1 MATMSIDELN
11 SFEPEKYIETYFKPM
26 PISEERK
33 EERRDAAK
41 DFRDILLLILALIAI
56 EYEKNLLDW
65 AYIQEQFRK
74 ELLSTSLKYA
84 AESEAIQDYV
94 NTKSNDFIDTTK
106 EQDLSDQYWTSDMRA
121 THEAVNEA
129 NDVISISEMQRAE
142 ALGAVQKRWKTERD
156 TKVRPTHWAVDGA
169 VEDIDD
175 MFRVGKD
182 LMRFPH
188 DWYYSAKESYN
199 CRCGLDYL
207 DENGKVVLVGKMK
220 EEVNKNYNKV
230 QFTSGHDNVTMDY
243 KKDVRDEYRAET
255 FITYNK
261 GVEEVI
267 TAKPIK
273 NSKNNIYVSDKV
285 GTIKPRK
292 LSDIESWITQSKRIV
307 ATKDANQP
315 QIVIVSD
322 TELLNTTGGRYN
334 ADKNVLYFK
343 IMNDDADTKHSIL
356 HELFHWKDAQ
366 EYIKRGNSITAGEG
380 FIADSRKRSKRILD
394 KLGINEENAKGI
406 SMYAK
411 ASYKKGYYDEVYTE
425 YRTVL
430 REGEIK

>member
-11 SFEPEKYIETYFKPM
+11 SFEPEKYIEDYFKPM
-26 PISEERK
+26 PISEDRK

-74 ELLSTSLKYA
+74 ELLSVSLKYA

-106 EQDLSDQYWTSDMRA
+106 EQDLSDPYWTSDMRA

-142 ALGAVQKRWKTERD
+142 ELGAVQKRWKTERD
-156 TKVRPTHWAVDGA
+156 TKVRPTHRAVDGA
-169 VEDIDD
+169 VENIDD

-220 EEVNKNYNKV
+220 EEVNKNYNKYEGYTEEQIAEIKAIEGTPFKV
-230 QFTSGHDNVTMDY
+230 RKALGAMAARFYVDTP
-243 KKDVRDEYRAET
+243 KRIKDTPLY
-255 FITYNK
+255 
-261 GVEEVI
+261 
-267 TAKPIK
+267 
-273 NSKNNIYVSDKV
+273 
-285 GTIKPRK
+285 IKPGSYVEGVKVIAAGTKIKDLKRLIETYK
-292 LSDIESWITQSKRIV
+292 LQNG
-307 ATKDANQP
+307 ALTKPKDWYK
-315 QIVIVSD
+315 VR
-322 TELLNTTGGRYN
+322 GR
-334 ADKNVLYFK
+334 A
-343 IMNDDADTKHSIL
+343 IL
-356 HELFHWKDAQ
+356 TD
-366 EYIKRGNSITAGEG
+366 GEG
-380 FIADSRKRSKRILD
+380 KEATREIHWYQAKNIGKVEF
-394 KLGINEENAKGI
+394 KLPSNPKQ
-406 SMYAK
+406 
-411 ASYKKGYYDEVYTE
+411 V
-425 YRTVL
+425 
-430 REGEIK
+430 